1 VSKQSTAAPQNPEAA
16 TLISREETKQRADS
30 SANGE
35 YGVER
40 STFLKGKT
48 PVEKPKANRS
58 VTLAKE
64 PNITNN

>member
-1 VSKQSTAAPQNPEAA
+1 MSKQSTAAPQNPEAA
-16 TLISREETKQRADS
+16 REETKQRADS